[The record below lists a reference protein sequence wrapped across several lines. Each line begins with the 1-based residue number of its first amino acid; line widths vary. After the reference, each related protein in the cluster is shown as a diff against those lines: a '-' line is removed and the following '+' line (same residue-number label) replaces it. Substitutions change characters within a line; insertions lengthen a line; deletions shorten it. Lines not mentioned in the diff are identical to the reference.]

1 MANSDKVRPARPE
14 AEQGRG
20 LSIAALRSALA
31 GPFDARFASG
41 STSVITGASGS
52 GKSLFLRMIADLD
65 PNDGVV
71 ALDARSRSAFA
82 GPAWRRHVPYVAA
95 ESGWWADNV
104 EEHFADDQRDAARSL
119 ATRLGVRAEQ
129 FSGQVARL
137 STGERQ
143 RLALVR
149 AFVLA
154 SPVLLLDEPT
164 GPLDPESVAAVEVLI
179 AERAACGT
187 IIVMVSHDPSQATRL
202 NADRYLMAD
211 RKLKRIA

>member
-1 MANSDKVRPARPE
+1 MAISDKGRPTQPE
-14 AEQGRG
+14 AEHGGG
-20 LSIAALRSALA
+20 LSIAALRSTLA
-31 GPFDARFASG
+31 GPFDARFATG

-65 PNDGVV
+65 PNDGAV
-71 ALDARSRSAFA
+71 ALNDRSRSAFT
-82 GPAWRRHVPYVAA
+82 GPEWRRHAPYVAA

-104 EEHFADDQRDAARSL
+104 EEHFADDQRDAARTL
-119 ATRLGVRAEQ
+119 ATRLGVGMEQ
-129 FSGQVARL
+129 FSGPVARL

-164 GPLDPESVAAVEVLI
+164 GPLDPESVGEVEALV
-179 AERAACGT
+179 AERAAAGT
-187 IIVMVSHDPSQATRL
+187 IVVMVSHDPSQAGRL
-202 NADRYLMAD
+202 NASRYRMAN
-211 RKLKRIA
+211 RQLERIA